1 MIKWIT
7 LLFCMSMSMMLCAQ
21 VTIHGT
27 VKNQSGA
34 PLVNASIIIS
44 PVGSNKVIAFKMT
57 DGKGAF
63 TIPLQS
69 GLDSVQVKL
78 NLLNHE
84 TEIKTIVNQTQE
96 IHFIAKE
103 KATVLEEVFVKDPM
117 MFRKG
122 DTIVHDVEQFANKN
136 DRTLADVIKRMPGLE
151 IDESGKIKYQGKDV
165 NQFTVEGKDLMQGRY
180 GIIPNAIPHK
190 DVGKLEV
197 IENNQP
203 IKILKD
209 KVPSENAGIN
219 IKLKKN
225 VTWTGSGAAAL
236 GLSPFLWNL
245 KLTPM
250 LFAKKRQALFNLK
263 SNNTGEDIISENGN
277 FISLSGFMG
286 QSQDNSTGDFLRPSS
301 VSPPASIPQSR
312 YWFNRSHAIGANFLE
327 GLKHDWEIKANLLY
341 TYHELDLKGAS
352 NTSIANLNTD
362 GTVLNTLNY
371 TRTSDLNDI
380 AQKAKATLSLNKNAK
395 ANFFK
400 NDLIF
405 SIDRS
410 NSRSILQLDSIPVY
424 QRTHANGFSIQNSL
438 STLFPL
444 GKQSGYLI
452 NLQSYINYA
461 HDPEWYRVDSLKA
474 LRFADA
480 DMQSALSLKQLKRSG
495 SFNTTN
501 TVSMAFSG
509 KALTIVPAIRFL
521 YADELLN
528 TDLELTQTTGKIQL
542 MEVPWLNRLRLD
554 NFNTQVSVG
563 INIKKENIRLSL
575 NLPLSNNIIHVKDEE
590 NFFKR
595 DLNKWLFQPSL
606 FAELSVKKFTFSAT
620 AARVNRFSSLT
631 SIYPGYVFSALNIN
645 AYQSPIEEAAFTRA
659 GSRVAYKNLLHNID
673 ANWGYSYTHNNS
685 NIMLSRQIADNG
697 QQVSTAILQNNSGA
711 AHTLFLNFSKYMKKA
726 ATNLVTGYSYT
737 RSTTM
742 NLLNN
747 NLFTAINHNQNASL
761 KLENS
766 SLSWLIAGYTIAY
779 GYSKRIDRG
788 TNNLTHTLSQGAKLS
803 FYTSEKSA
811 FNISGDWNR
820 YTIAQQQFNN
830 QFADASYRHTVGK
843 RNIDLELKWVNIFNT
858 KEYEQVL
865 INTIQTNITRF
876 TLRPS
881 QLLMSVRMNL
891 R

>member
-7 LLFCMSMSMMLCAQ
+7 LLISMSTSTMLCAQ
-21 VTIHGT
+21 VIISGT
-27 VKNQSGA
+27 VKNQSGT

-63 TIPLQS
+63 SIAHQY
-69 GLDSVQVKL
+69 GLDSIQVKL

-84 TEIKTIVNQTQE
+84 TEIKTIINQTQE
-96 IHFIAKE
+96 VHFIAKE

-117 MFRKG
+117 VFRKG
-122 DTIVHDVEQFANKN
+122 DTIVHDVAQFANKN

-151 IDESGKIKYQGKDV
+151 IDESGKMKYQGKDI

-180 GIIPNAIPHK
+180 GIIPNSIPHQ

-197 IENNQP
+197 VENNQP
-203 IKILKD
+203 IKMLKD

-219 IKLKKN
+219 IKLKKS
-225 VTWTGSGAAAL
+225 VTWTGSGSAAL

-250 LFAKKRQALFNLK
+250 LFTKKRQALFNVK

-286 QSQDNSTGDFLRPSS
+286 QSQDNGTGNFLQPSL
-301 VSPPASIPQSR
+301 VNPPASIPQNR

-327 GLKHDWEIKANLLY
+327 GLKHDWEAKANLLY
-341 TYHELDLKGAS
+341 TYHELDLKGSS
-352 NTSIANLNTD
+352 NTSITNLNAD

-371 TRTSDLNDI
+371 SRKSDLNDI
-380 AQKAKATLSLNKNAK
+380 ARKAKATLSLNRNAK

-405 SIDRS
+405 SVDRS
-410 NSRSILQLDSIPVY
+410 NSRSTLEVNGIPAY

-438 STLFPL
+438 STLFAID
-444 GKQSGYLI
+444 KQSKHLI
-452 NLQSYINYA
+452 NLQSYINYV

-474 LRFADA
+474 LQFSDA
-480 DMQSALSLKQLKRSG
+480 DMQSALSLQQFKRSG

-501 TVSMAFSG
+501 TVSMAFSRND
-509 KALTIVPAIRFL
+509 LTIIPAMRFL

-528 TDLELTQTTGKIQL
+528 TDLELTQATGVVQSK
-542 MEVPWLNRLRLD
+542 EVPWLNRLKLN
-554 NFNTQVSVG
+554 NFNTQASVG
-563 INIKKENIRLSL
+563 INLKKDNIRFSL
-575 NLPLSNNIIHVKDEE
+575 NLPLSNNIIHIKDEE
-590 NFFKR
+590 NIFQR
-595 DLNKWLFQPSL
+595 ELNKWLFQPSL
-606 FAELSVKKFTFSAT
+606 FAELSAKKFTFSAT

-631 SIYPGYVFSALNIN
+631 GIYPGYVFSALNIN
-645 AYQSPIEEAAFTRA
+645 AYQSPIEEAALTRA
-659 GSRVAYKNLLHNID
+659 GSRIAYKNLLHNID
-673 ANWGYSYTHNNS
+673 ANVGYNYTYNKS

-697 QQVSTAILQNNSGA
+697 QQVSTAVLQNNSGTT
-711 AHTLFLNFSKYMKKA
+711 HTLFFNFSKYMKRA
-726 ATNLVTGYSYT
+726 ATNLGAGYNYT

-761 KLENS
+761 KIENS

-779 GYSKRIDRG
+779 GYSKRTDRG
-788 TNNLTHTLSQGAKLS
+788 ANNLTYTLSQAAKLS
-803 FYTSEKSA
+803 FYISEKSA

-820 YTIAQQQFNN
+820 YAIAQQQFNN
-830 QFADASYRHTVGK
+830 QFADASYRHTIGK
-843 RNIDLELKWVNIFNT
+843 RNIDLELKWMNIFNA

-881 QLLMSVRMNL
+881 QLLVSVRMNL

>member
-1 MIKWIT
+1 MMKWIT
-7 LLFCMSMSMMLCAQ
+7 LLISMSMSIMLCAQ
-21 VTIHGT
+21 VTISGT
-27 VKNQSGA
+27 VKNQSGT

-57 DGKGAF
+57 DSKGAF
-63 TIPLQS
+63 TITQQS

-84 TEIKTIVNQTQE
+84 TEIKIIANQTQE
-96 IHFIAKE
+96 VNFIAKE

-136 DRTLADVIKRMPGLE
+136 DRSLADVIKRMPGLE
-151 IDESGKIKYQGKDV
+151 IDESGKIKYQGKDI

-180 GIIPNAIPHK
+180 GIIPNSIPHQ

-203 IKILKD
+203 IKMLKD

-225 VTWTGSGAAAL
+225 ITWTGSGSLAL
-236 GLSPFLWNL
+236 GLSPLLWNL

-250 LFAKKRQALFNLK
+250 LFSKKRQALFNIK

-286 QSQDNSTGDFLRPSS
+286 QSLDNSTGDFLRPSS
-301 VSPPASIPQSR
+301 VSPPASIAQSR
-312 YWFNRSHAIGANFLE
+312 YWFNQSHAIGTNFLE
-327 GLKHDWEIKANLLY
+327 SLKHDWEVKANLLY
-341 TYHELDLKGAS
+341 TYHKLDLKGSS
-352 NTSIANLNTD
+352 NTSIANLNAD

-371 TRTSDLNDI
+371 TRKSDLNDI
-380 AQKAKATLSLNKNAK
+380 AQKAKATLSLNRNAK

-405 SIDRS
+405 SIDKN
-410 NSRSILQLDSIPVY
+410 NSRSTLELDGITVY
-424 QRTHANGFSIQNSL
+424 QRTHANGFSVQNSL
-438 STLFPL
+438 STLFPID
-444 GKQSGYLI
+444 KQSKRLI
-452 NLQSYINYA
+452 SLQSYINYV
-461 HDPEWYRVDSLKA
+461 HDPEWYQVDSLKA
-474 LRFADA
+474 LQFSDQH
-480 DMQSALSLKQLKRSG
+480 MQSALSLKQLKRSG
-495 SFNTTN
+495 TFNTTN
-501 TVSMAFSG
+501 TVSMAFS
-509 KALTIVPAIRFL
+509 KKDLTIIPSFKFL

-528 TDLELTQTTGKIQL
+528 TDLELTQAPGITQS
-542 MEVPWLNRLRLD
+542 MDVPWLNRLKLD

-563 INIKKENIRLSL
+563 FNLKKEKLRLSI
-575 NLPLSNNIIHVKDEE
+575 NLPLSNNIIHIKDEE
-590 NFFKR
+590 NRFQR

-606 FAELSVKKFTFSAT
+606 FAEVTIKKFTF
-620 AARVNRFSSLT
+620 AANAAKVNRFSSLT

-659 GSRVAYKNLLHNID
+659 GSRIAYKNLLLNID
-673 ANWGYSYTHNNS
+673 ANAGYNYAYNSS
-685 NIMLSRQIADNG
+685 NIMLSRQIANNG
-697 QQVSTAILQNNSGA
+697 QQVITAILQDNSGNTHA
-711 AHTLFLNFSKYMKKA
+711 LFLNFSKYIKHA
-726 ATNLVTGYSYT
+726 ATNLGVGYNYS
-737 RSTTM
+737 RSEVM

-747 NLFTAINHNQNASL
+747 NLFTAVNHNQTASL
-761 KLENS
+761 RIENS
-766 SLSWLIAGYTIAY
+766 SLSWLIAAYNVAY
-779 GYSKRIDRG
+779 GYSKRVDRG
-788 TNNLTHTLSQGAKLS
+788 ANNLTYTLSQAARLS
-803 FYTSEKSA
+803 FYVSEKGS
-811 FNISGDWNR
+811 FNLSGDWNR
-820 YTIAQQQFNN
+820 YTISKQQFNN
-830 QFADASYRHTVGK
+830 QFVDASYRHTVGK
-843 RNIDLELKWVNIFNT
+843 RKIDLELKWMNILNT

-881 QLLMSVRMNL
+881 QLLVSARMNL

>member
-1 MIKWIT
+1 MMKWIT
-7 LLFCMSMSMMLCAQ
+7 LLISMSMSMMLCAQ
-21 VTIHGT
+21 VTISGT
-27 VKNQSGA
+27 VKNQSGT

-57 DGKGAF
+57 DSKGAF
-63 TIPLQS
+63 TITQQS

-84 TEIKTIVNQTQE
+84 TEIKIIANQTQE
-96 IHFIAKE
+96 VNFIAKE

-180 GIIPNAIPHK
+180 GIIPNSIPHQ

-203 IKILKD
+203 IKMLKD

-225 VTWTGSGAAAL
+225 ITWTGSGSLAL
-236 GLSPFLWNL
+236 GLSPLLWNL

-250 LFAKKRQALFNLK
+250 LFSKKRQALFNIK

-286 QSQDNSTGDFLRPSS
+286 QSLDNSTGDFLRPSS
-301 VSPPASIPQSR
+301 VSPPASIAQSR
-312 YWFNRSHAIGANFLE
+312 YWFNQSHALGVNFLE
-327 GLKHDWEIKANLLY
+327 GLKHDWEAKANLLY
-341 TYHELDLKGAS
+341 TYHELDLRGS
-352 NTSIANLNTD
+352 SHTSIANLNTD

-371 TRTSDLNDI
+371 TRKSDLNDI
-380 AQKAKATLSLNKNAK
+380 AQRAKATLSLNRNAK

-405 SIDRS
+405 SIDRN
-410 NSRSILQLDSIPVY
+410 NSRSTLELDGIPVY
-424 QRTHANGFSIQNSL
+424 QRTHANGFSVQNSL

-444 GKQSGYLI
+444 GKQSKRLVS
-452 NLQSYINYA
+452 LQSYINYIQ
-461 HDPEWYRVDSLKA
+461 DPEWYQVDSLKA
-474 LRFADA
+474 LQFSNA
-480 DMQSALSLKQLKRSG
+480 DMQSALSLKQLKRS
-495 SFNTTN
+495 STFNTTN
-501 TVSMAFSG
+501 TVSMAFS
-509 KALTIVPAIRFL
+509 KKYLTIVPALKFI

-528 TDLELTQTTGKIQL
+528 TDLELTPAAGITQR
-542 MEVPWLNRLRLD
+542 MDVPWLNRLRMD
-554 NFNTQVSVG
+554 HFNAQASVG
-563 INIKKENIRLSL
+563 INLKKENLRFSL
-575 NLPLSNNIIHVKDEE
+575 NLPVSNNIIDVKDQD
-590 NFFKR
+590 NAFQR

-606 FAELSVKKFTFSAT
+606 FAELSVKKYTFSVN
-620 AARVNRFSSLT
+620 AARGNRFSSLT
-631 SIYPGYVFSALNIN
+631 SMFPGYVFSALNIN

-659 GSRVAYKNLLHNID
+659 GSRVTYKNLLWNVD
-673 ANWGYSYTHNNS
+673 ANAGYNYAHNRS

-697 QQVSTAILQNNSGA
+697 QQVSTAILQDNSGNT
-711 AHTLFLNFSKYMKKA
+711 HSLFLNFSKYMKQA
-726 ATNLVTGYSYT
+726 ATNLGLAYNYS
-737 RSTTM
+737 RSEVM

-747 NLFTAINHNQNASL
+747 NLFTSINHNQTASL
-761 KLENS
+761 KIENS
-766 SLSWLIAGYTIAY
+766 SLSWLIASYNIAY
-779 GYSKRIDRG
+779 GHAKRVDRG
-788 TNNLTHTLSQGAKLS
+788 TDNLTNTLSQATRLS
-803 FYTSEKSA
+803 FYVSEKSS
-811 FNISGDWNR
+811 FNLSGDWNR
-820 YTIAQQQFNN
+820 YTISKQQFNN
-830 QFADASYRHTVGK
+830 QFVDASYRHTVGK
-843 RNIDLELKWVNIFNT
+843 RKIDLELKWMNILNT

-865 INTIQTNITRF
+865 INAIQTNITRF
-876 TLRPS
+876 TLRPTQVLVS
-881 QLLMSVRMNL
+881 ARMNL

>member
-7 LLFCMSMSMMLCAQ
+7 LLICMSTSMILCAQ
-21 VTIHGT
+21 VTISGT

-57 DGKGAF
+57 DSKGAF
-63 TIPLQS
+63 TIIQQS

-84 TEIKTIVNQTQE
+84 TEIKTIANQTQE

-180 GIIPNAIPHK
+180 GIIPNSIPHQ

-203 IKILKD
+203 IKMLKD

-225 VTWTGSGAAAL
+225 VTWTGSGLLGL

-250 LFAKKRQALFNLK
+250 LFTKKRQALFNIK
-263 SNNTGEDIISENGN
+263 SNNIGEDIISENGN
-277 FISLSGFMG
+277 FINLSGFMG

-301 VSPPASIPQSR
+301 VSPPASIAQSR
-312 YWFNRSHAIGANFLE
+312 YWFNQSHAVGVNFLE
-327 GLKHDWEIKANLLY
+327 SLKHEWEAKANLLY
-341 TYHELDLKGAS
+341 TYHELDLKGSS
-352 NTSIANLNTD
+352 NTSITNHNAD

-371 TRTSDLNDI
+371 TRKSDLNDI
-380 AQKAKATLSLNKNAK
+380 AQKAKATLSLNRNAK

-400 NDLIF
+400 NDLVF

-410 NSRSILQLDSIPVY
+410 NSRSTLELDGIPVY
-424 QRTHANGFSIQNSL
+424 QRTHANGFSVQNSL
-438 STLFPL
+438 STLFPV
-444 GKQSGYLI
+444 GRQSKHLI
-452 NLQSYINYA
+452 NLQSYINYI
-461 HDPEWYRVDSLKA
+461 HDPEWYQVDSLKA
-474 LRFADA
+474 LQFSDKE
-480 DMQSALSLKQLKRSG
+480 MQSALALKQLKRSG
-495 SFNTTN
+495 TFNTTN
-501 TVSMAFSG
+501 TVSMAFS
-509 KALTIVPAIRFL
+509 KKDLTIIPALKFL

-528 TDLELTQTTGKIQL
+528 TDLELTQAPNVIQL
-542 MEVPWLNRLRLD
+542 MNVPWRNRLSMD
-554 NFNTQVSVG
+554 HFNAQASVG
-563 INIKKENIRLSL
+563 INLKKENLRLSV
-575 NLPLSNNIIHVKDEE
+575 NLPLSNNSIHAKDQD
-590 NFFKR
+590 NLFQR
-595 DLNKWLFQPSL
+595 DLNRWLFQPSF
-606 FAELSVKKFTFSAT
+606 FAELAAKKFTFSAN
-620 AARVNRFSSLT
+620 AARTNRFSSLT

-645 AYQSPIEEAAFTRA
+645 AYQSPIEEAVFTRA
-659 GSRVAYKNLLHNID
+659 GGRIAYKNLLHNID
-673 ANWGYSYTHNNS
+673 ASAGYNYTHNQS

-697 QQVSTAILQNNSGA
+697 QQVSTAILQDNSGNT
-711 AHTLFLNFSKYMKKA
+711 HTLFLNWSKYMKQA
-726 ATNLVTGYSYT
+726 ATNIGIAYNYS
-737 RSTTM
+737 RSEVM

-747 NLFTAINHNQNASL
+747 NLFTAVNHNQTASL
-761 KLENS
+761 KIENS
-766 SLSWLIAGYTIAY
+766 SLSWLIAGYNMAY
-779 GYSKRIDRG
+779 GYAKRVDRG
-788 TNNLTHTLSQGAKLS
+788 TNNLTHTLSQAAKLS
-803 FYTSEKSA
+803 FYISEKGA
-811 FNISGDWNR
+811 FNLSGDWNR

-830 QFADASYRHTVGK
+830 QFVDASYRHTVGK
-843 RNIDLELKWVNIFNT
+843 RKIDLELKWMNILNT

-865 INTIQTNITRF
+865 INAIQTNITRF
-876 TLRPS
+876 TLRPAQVLVS
-881 QLLMSVRMNL
+881 ARMNL

>member
-1 MIKWIT
+1 MIKWIA
-7 LLFCMSMSMMLCAQ
+7 LLICMSMSMMLCAQ
-21 VTIHGT
+21 VTISGT

-57 DGKGAF
+57 DSKGAF
-63 TIPLQS
+63 TIIQQS

-96 IHFIAKE
+96 IHFVAKE

-180 GIIPNAIPHK
+180 GIIPNSIPHQ

-203 IKILKD
+203 IKMLKD

-225 VTWTGSGAAAL
+225 VTWTGSGLLGL

-250 LFAKKRQALFNLK
+250 LFTKKRQALFNIK

-277 FISLSGFMG
+277 FINLAGFMG

-301 VSPPASIPQSR
+301 VSPPASIAQSR
-312 YWFNRSHAIGANFLE
+312 YWFNQSHAVGVNFLE
-327 GLKHDWEIKANLLY
+327 SLKHEWEAKANLLY
-341 TYHELDLKGAS
+341 TYHELDLKGSS
-352 NTSIANLNTD
+352 NTSITNLNAD

-371 TRTSDLNDI
+371 TRKSDLNDL
-380 AQKAKATLSLNKNAK
+380 AQKAKATLSLNRNAK

-400 NDLIF
+400 NDLVF

-410 NSRSILQLDSIPVY
+410 NSRSTLELDGIPVY
-424 QRTHANGFSIQNSL
+424 QRTHANGFSVQNSL
-438 STLFPL
+438 STLFPV
-444 GKQSGYLI
+444 GRQSKHLI
-452 NLQSYINYA
+452 NLQSYINYI
-461 HDPEWYRVDSLKA
+461 HDPEWYQVDSLNA
-474 LRFADA
+474 LQFTDKE
-480 DMQSALSLKQLKRSG
+480 MQSALALKQLKRSG
-495 SFNTTN
+495 TFNTTN
-501 TVSMAFSG
+501 TVSMAFSR
-509 KALTIVPAIRFL
+509 KDLTIIPALKFL

-528 TDLELTQTTGKIQL
+528 TDLELIQAPHVIQL
-542 MEVPWLNRLRLD
+542 MNVPWRNRLSMD
-554 NFNTQVSVG
+554 HFNAQASVG
-563 INIKKENIRLSL
+563 INLKKENLRLSV
-575 NLPLSNNIIHVKDEE
+575 NLPLSNNIIHAKDQD
-590 NFFKR
+590 NLFQR
-595 DLNKWLFQPSL
+595 DLNRWLFQPSF
-606 FAELSVKKFTFSAT
+606 FAELAVKKFTFSAN
-620 AARVNRFSSLT
+620 AARTNRFSSLT

-645 AYQSPIEEAAFTRA
+645 AYQSPIEEAVFTRA
-659 GSRVAYKNLLHNID
+659 GGRIAYKNLLHNID
-673 ANWGYSYTHNNS
+673 ANAGYNYTNNQS
-685 NIMLSRQIADNG
+685 NIMLSRQIAENG
-697 QQVSTAILQNNSGA
+697 QQVSTAILQDNSGNT
-711 AHTLFLNFSKYMKKA
+711 HTLFLNWSKYMKQA
-726 ATNLVTGYSYT
+726 ATNIGVAYNYS
-737 RSTTM
+737 RSEVM

-747 NLFTAINHNQNASL
+747 NLFTAVNHNQTASL
-761 KLENS
+761 KVENS
-766 SLSWLIAGYTIAY
+766 SLSWLIAGYNIAY
-779 GYSKRIDRG
+779 GYAKRVDRG
-788 TNNLTHTLSQGAKLS
+788 TNNLTHTLSQAAKLS
-803 FYTSEKSA
+803 FYISEKGS
-811 FNISGDWNR
+811 FNLSGDWNR

-830 QFADASYRHTVGK
+830 QFVDASYRHTVGK
-843 RNIDLELKWVNIFNT
+843 RKIDLELKWMNILNT

-865 INTIQTNITRF
+865 INAIQTNITRF
-876 TLRPS
+876 TLRPAQVLVS
-881 QLLMSVRMNL
+881 ARMNL